1 MASKILYVCQEITP
15 YLPETEGSRL
25 CRALT
30 QAMQE
35 RGNEIR
41 TFMPRY
47 GCINERRHQLH
58 EVIRLSGMN
67 LIIDDNDHQ
76 LIIKVASIPAARVQI
91 YFIDNDDYFSR
102 KAVLTDGADNYFQDN
117 DERAIFFA
125 RGVLET
131 VKKLRW
137 TPTVVHCHGWFTARS
152 SATSRSWCRSTAT
165 ASPGNSIPDSAP
177 RSPAKASRTKI
188 LRFSTLRHTK
198 TSVASLWNMPTEWL
212 RHPRMSTR
220 KYWTWPARAESR
232 CSNTNRPRQRTFSII
247 TTDSMKRFNNFR
259 RMLLP
264 VAALAATIGLT
275 LGGCTKVD
283 DTLGGNL
290 IPDNQQM
297 RAGYVQLPRADELN
311 PKKYVET
318 RLFQTDSIVSSNIT
332 YGYMGSMLNDT
343 LGHRSAGFLSQMV
356 NYYKVD
362 SGYFGYMPIFD
373 SAQILLKVTSFG
385 RDSVTEQSFAVYE
398 VVSNKYLTEKP
409 IAPNKSQ
416 RDSTFYL
423 NFDPVAEGVYNPD
436 EPLFT
441 FTLGGEGKYPS
452 TTSAVTL
459 EPTEAGKKYI
469 RRLMLQEGEYAGDYS
484 IYSADSLKYW
494 VEAFKG
500 LYIAPNP
507 EKPLTEYGKGTI
519 FATELTYSGLS
530 VYGRNRVKDDPSL
543 IKDTIG
549 MVYYFYE
556 DGAEF
561 GNVSVNN
568 VKHGYEEATIA
579 RRINIEEARETAENR
594 PENPLVY
601 VEGMGGVVTEMTFSP
616 EFFAELEAEI
626 AKGNA
631 DGKNFKTLAF
641 SQVRMSIYFNDSDY
655 EWEKIADG
663 TAGDILRMTDQMNA
677 YPTRLGMY
685 TNYKTLTPISD
696 YAYVYEQN
704 YGSSVTL
711 AYNGKINRSRGC
723 YVMDIT
729 GYMQQLWN
737 SYMEAKADAGGEVA
751 NIDWDKVKNR
761 SVYIG
766 PEAYSLYT
774 TSFGVLQGMP
784 TQAGTAEPNNAPIR
798 FSMAYNL
805 IK

>member
-1 MASKILYVCQEITP
+1 
-15 YLPETEGSRL
+15 
-25 CRALT
+25 
-30 QAMQE
+30 
-35 RGNEIR
+35 
-41 TFMPRY
+41 
-47 GCINERRHQLH
+47 
-58 EVIRLSGMN
+58 
-67 LIIDDNDHQ
+67 
-76 LIIKVASIPAARVQI
+76 
-91 YFIDNDDYFSR
+91 
-102 KAVLTDGADNYFQDN
+102 
-117 DERAIFFA
+117 
-125 RGVLET
+125 
-131 VKKLRW
+131 
-137 TPTVVHCHGWFTARS
+137 
-152 SATSRSWCRSTAT
+152 
-165 ASPGNSIPDSAP
+165 
-177 RSPAKASRTKI
+177 
-188 LRFSTLRHTK
+188 
-198 TSVASLWNMPTEWL
+198 
-212 RHPRMSTR
+212 
-220 KYWTWPARAESR
+220 
-232 CSNTNRPRQRTFSII
+232 
-247 TTDSMKRFNNFR
+247 MKRFNNFR

-264 VAALAATIGLT
+264 VAALAAAIGLT

-549 MVYYFYE
+549 MVYYFYK

-561 GNVSVNN
+561 GSVSVNN
-568 VKHGYEEATIA
+568 VKHDYEEATIA

-677 YPTRLGMY
+677 YPARLGMY

-696 YAYVYEQN
+696 YAYIYEQN

-723 YVMDIT
+723 YVMDNT

-766 PEAYSLYT
+766 PEAYGLYT

>member
-1 MASKILYVCQEITP
+1 
-15 YLPETEGSRL
+15 
-25 CRALT
+25 
-30 QAMQE
+30 
-35 RGNEIR
+35 
-41 TFMPRY
+41 
-47 GCINERRHQLH
+47 
-58 EVIRLSGMN
+58 
-67 LIIDDNDHQ
+67 
-76 LIIKVASIPAARVQI
+76 
-91 YFIDNDDYFSR
+91 
-102 KAVLTDGADNYFQDN
+102 
-117 DERAIFFA
+117 
-125 RGVLET
+125 
-131 VKKLRW
+131 
-137 TPTVVHCHGWFTARS
+137 
-152 SATSRSWCRSTAT
+152 
-165 ASPGNSIPDSAP
+165 
-177 RSPAKASRTKI
+177 
-188 LRFSTLRHTK
+188 
-198 TSVASLWNMPTEWL
+198 
-212 RHPRMSTR
+212 
-220 KYWTWPARAESR
+220 
-232 CSNTNRPRQRTFSII
+232 
-247 TTDSMKRFNNFR
+247 MKRFNNFR

-264 VAALAATIGLT
+264 VAALAAAIGLT
-275 LGGCTKVD
+275 LEGCTKVD

-469 RRLMLQEGEYAGDYS
+469 RRLMLQEGEYAGNYS

-549 MVYYFYE
+549 MVYYFYK

-568 VKHGYEEATIA
+568 VKHDYEEATIA

-626 AKGNA
+626 AMGNA

-677 YPTRLGMY
+677 YPARLGMY

-696 YAYVYEQN
+696 YAYIYEQN

-766 PEAYSLYT
+766 PEAYGLYT

>member
-1 MASKILYVCQEITP
+1 
-15 YLPETEGSRL
+15 
-25 CRALT
+25 
-30 QAMQE
+30 
-35 RGNEIR
+35 
-41 TFMPRY
+41 
-47 GCINERRHQLH
+47 
-58 EVIRLSGMN
+58 
-67 LIIDDNDHQ
+67 
-76 LIIKVASIPAARVQI
+76 
-91 YFIDNDDYFSR
+91 
-102 KAVLTDGADNYFQDN
+102 
-117 DERAIFFA
+117 
-125 RGVLET
+125 
-131 VKKLRW
+131 
-137 TPTVVHCHGWFTARS
+137 
-152 SATSRSWCRSTAT
+152 
-165 ASPGNSIPDSAP
+165 
-177 RSPAKASRTKI
+177 
-188 LRFSTLRHTK
+188 
-198 TSVASLWNMPTEWL
+198 
-212 RHPRMSTR
+212 
-220 KYWTWPARAESR
+220 
-232 CSNTNRPRQRTFSII
+232 
-247 TTDSMKRFNNFR
+247 MKRFNNFR

-677 YPTRLGMY
+677 YPARLGMY

-696 YAYVYEQN
+696 YAYSYEQN

-766 PEAYSLYT
+766 PEAYGLYT

>member
-1 MASKILYVCQEITP
+1 
-15 YLPETEGSRL
+15 
-25 CRALT
+25 
-30 QAMQE
+30 
-35 RGNEIR
+35 
-41 TFMPRY
+41 
-47 GCINERRHQLH
+47 
-58 EVIRLSGMN
+58 
-67 LIIDDNDHQ
+67 
-76 LIIKVASIPAARVQI
+76 
-91 YFIDNDDYFSR
+91 
-102 KAVLTDGADNYFQDN
+102 
-117 DERAIFFA
+117 
-125 RGVLET
+125 
-131 VKKLRW
+131 
-137 TPTVVHCHGWFTARS
+137 
-152 SATSRSWCRSTAT
+152 
-165 ASPGNSIPDSAP
+165 
-177 RSPAKASRTKI
+177 
-188 LRFSTLRHTK
+188 
-198 TSVASLWNMPTEWL
+198 
-212 RHPRMSTR
+212 
-220 KYWTWPARAESR
+220 
-232 CSNTNRPRQRTFSII
+232 
-247 TTDSMKRFNNFR
+247 MKRFNNFR

-264 VAALAATIGLT
+264 VAALAAAIGLT

-343 LGHRSAGFLSQMV
+343 LGHRSAGFLSQI

-459 EPTEAGKKYI
+459 KPTEAGKKYI

-549 MVYYFYE
+549 MVYYFYK

-568 VKHGYEEATIA
+568 VKHDYEEATIA

-677 YPTRLGMY
+677 YPARLGMY

-696 YAYVYEQN
+696 YAYIYEQN

-766 PEAYSLYT
+766 PEAYGLYT

>member
-1 MASKILYVCQEITP
+1 
-15 YLPETEGSRL
+15 
-25 CRALT
+25 
-30 QAMQE
+30 
-35 RGNEIR
+35 
-41 TFMPRY
+41 
-47 GCINERRHQLH
+47 
-58 EVIRLSGMN
+58 
-67 LIIDDNDHQ
+67 
-76 LIIKVASIPAARVQI
+76 
-91 YFIDNDDYFSR
+91 
-102 KAVLTDGADNYFQDN
+102 
-117 DERAIFFA
+117 
-125 RGVLET
+125 
-131 VKKLRW
+131 
-137 TPTVVHCHGWFTARS
+137 
-152 SATSRSWCRSTAT
+152 
-165 ASPGNSIPDSAP
+165 
-177 RSPAKASRTKI
+177 
-188 LRFSTLRHTK
+188 
-198 TSVASLWNMPTEWL
+198 
-212 RHPRMSTR
+212 
-220 KYWTWPARAESR
+220 
-232 CSNTNRPRQRTFSII
+232 
-247 TTDSMKRFNNFR
+247 MKRFNNFR
-259 RMLLP
+259 RMQLP

-568 VKHGYEEATIA
+568 VKHDYEEATIA

-677 YPTRLGMY
+677 YPARLGMY

-766 PEAYSLYT
+766 PEAYGLYT

>member
-1 MASKILYVCQEITP
+1 
-15 YLPETEGSRL
+15 
-25 CRALT
+25 
-30 QAMQE
+30 
-35 RGNEIR
+35 
-41 TFMPRY
+41 
-47 GCINERRHQLH
+47 
-58 EVIRLSGMN
+58 
-67 LIIDDNDHQ
+67 
-76 LIIKVASIPAARVQI
+76 
-91 YFIDNDDYFSR
+91 
-102 KAVLTDGADNYFQDN
+102 
-117 DERAIFFA
+117 
-125 RGVLET
+125 
-131 VKKLRW
+131 
-137 TPTVVHCHGWFTARS
+137 
-152 SATSRSWCRSTAT
+152 
-165 ASPGNSIPDSAP
+165 
-177 RSPAKASRTKI
+177 
-188 LRFSTLRHTK
+188 
-198 TSVASLWNMPTEWL
+198 
-212 RHPRMSTR
+212 
-220 KYWTWPARAESR
+220 
-232 CSNTNRPRQRTFSII
+232 
-247 TTDSMKRFNNFR
+247 MKRFNNFR

-264 VAALAATIGLT
+264 VATLAATIGLT

-543 IKDTIG
+543 IKDTID
-549 MVYYFYE
+549 MVYYFYK

-561 GNVSVNN
+561 GSVSVNN
-568 VKHGYEEATIA
+568 VKHDYEEATIA

-677 YPTRLGMY
+677 YPARLGMY

-696 YAYVYEQN
+696 YAYIYEQN

-737 SYMEAKADAGGEVA
+737 SYMGAKADAGGEVA

-766 PEAYSLYT
+766 PEAYGLYT

>member
-1 MASKILYVCQEITP
+1 
-15 YLPETEGSRL
+15 
-25 CRALT
+25 
-30 QAMQE
+30 
-35 RGNEIR
+35 
-41 TFMPRY
+41 
-47 GCINERRHQLH
+47 
-58 EVIRLSGMN
+58 
-67 LIIDDNDHQ
+67 
-76 LIIKVASIPAARVQI
+76 
-91 YFIDNDDYFSR
+91 
-102 KAVLTDGADNYFQDN
+102 
-117 DERAIFFA
+117 
-125 RGVLET
+125 
-131 VKKLRW
+131 
-137 TPTVVHCHGWFTARS
+137 
-152 SATSRSWCRSTAT
+152 
-165 ASPGNSIPDSAP
+165 
-177 RSPAKASRTKI
+177 
-188 LRFSTLRHTK
+188 
-198 TSVASLWNMPTEWL
+198 
-212 RHPRMSTR
+212 
-220 KYWTWPARAESR
+220 
-232 CSNTNRPRQRTFSII
+232 
-247 TTDSMKRFNNFR
+247 MKRFNNFR

-568 VKHGYEEATIA
+568 VKHDYEEATIA
-579 RRINIEEARETAENR
+579 RRINIDEARETAENR

-663 TAGDILRMTDQMNA
+663 TAGNILRMTDQMNA
-677 YPTRLGMY
+677 YPARLGMY

-766 PEAYSLYT
+766 PEAYGLYT

>member
-1 MASKILYVCQEITP
+1 
-15 YLPETEGSRL
+15 
-25 CRALT
+25 
-30 QAMQE
+30 
-35 RGNEIR
+35 
-41 TFMPRY
+41 
-47 GCINERRHQLH
+47 
-58 EVIRLSGMN
+58 
-67 LIIDDNDHQ
+67 
-76 LIIKVASIPAARVQI
+76 
-91 YFIDNDDYFSR
+91 
-102 KAVLTDGADNYFQDN
+102 
-117 DERAIFFA
+117 
-125 RGVLET
+125 
-131 VKKLRW
+131 
-137 TPTVVHCHGWFTARS
+137 
-152 SATSRSWCRSTAT
+152 
-165 ASPGNSIPDSAP
+165 
-177 RSPAKASRTKI
+177 
-188 LRFSTLRHTK
+188 
-198 TSVASLWNMPTEWL
+198 
-212 RHPRMSTR
+212 
-220 KYWTWPARAESR
+220 
-232 CSNTNRPRQRTFSII
+232 
-247 TTDSMKRFNNFR
+247 MKRFNNFR

-264 VAALAATIGLT
+264 VAALAAAIGLT

-343 LGHRSAGFLSQMV
+343 LGHRSAGFLSQI

-549 MVYYFYE
+549 MVYYFYK

-568 VKHGYEEATIA
+568 VKHDYEEATIA

-677 YPTRLGMY
+677 YPARLGMY

-696 YAYVYEQN
+696 YAYSYEQN

-766 PEAYSLYT
+766 PEAYGLYT

>member
-1 MASKILYVCQEITP
+1 
-15 YLPETEGSRL
+15 
-25 CRALT
+25 
-30 QAMQE
+30 
-35 RGNEIR
+35 
-41 TFMPRY
+41 
-47 GCINERRHQLH
+47 
-58 EVIRLSGMN
+58 
-67 LIIDDNDHQ
+67 
-76 LIIKVASIPAARVQI
+76 
-91 YFIDNDDYFSR
+91 
-102 KAVLTDGADNYFQDN
+102 
-117 DERAIFFA
+117 
-125 RGVLET
+125 
-131 VKKLRW
+131 
-137 TPTVVHCHGWFTARS
+137 
-152 SATSRSWCRSTAT
+152 
-165 ASPGNSIPDSAP
+165 
-177 RSPAKASRTKI
+177 
-188 LRFSTLRHTK
+188 
-198 TSVASLWNMPTEWL
+198 
-212 RHPRMSTR
+212 
-220 KYWTWPARAESR
+220 
-232 CSNTNRPRQRTFSII
+232 
-247 TTDSMKRFNNFR
+247 MKRFNNFR

-343 LGHRSAGFLSQMV
+343 LGRRSMGFLSQMV
-356 NYYKVD
+356 NYYLVD

-373 SAQILLKVTSFG
+373 SAQIMLKVTSFG
-385 RDSVTEQSFAVYE
+385 RDSLTEQSFAIYE
-398 VVSNKYLTEKP
+398 VISDKYLTEKP

-423 NFDPVAEGVYNPD
+423 NFDPVAEGVYDPN

-452 TTSAVTL
+452 TTAAVTL
-459 EPTEAGKKYI
+459 EPTEAGQKYI
-469 RRLMLQEGEYAGDYS
+469 RRLMLQEGDYAGDYS

-494 VEAFKG
+494 VEEFKG
-500 LYIAPNP
+500 LYIAPDP
-507 EKPLTEYGKGTI
+507 RKPLTEYGKGTI
-519 FATELTYSGLS
+519 FATDLTYSGLS

-561 GNVSVNN
+561 GNVSVNS
-568 VKHGYEEATIA
+568 VKHNYEEATIA
-579 RRINIEEARETAENR
+579 QRINIDEARETAENR

-631 DGKNFKTLAF
+631 DGKDFKTLAF
-641 SQVRMSIYFNDSDY
+641 SQVRMSVYFNDSDY
-655 EWEKIADG
+655 KWENVADG
-663 TAGDILRMTDQMNA
+663 SAGNILRLTEEMNA
-677 YPTRLGMY
+677 APSRLGMY

-711 AYNGKINRSRGC
+711 AYNGKVNRSRGC

-737 SYMEAKADAGGEVA
+737 SYMEAKADAGGVVA
-751 NIDWDKVKNR
+751 DIDWDKVKNR

-774 TSFGVLQGMP
+774 TSFGVLQGMS
-784 TQAGTAEPNNAPIR
+784 TQAGAAEPNNAPIR

>member
-1 MASKILYVCQEITP
+1 
-15 YLPETEGSRL
+15 
-25 CRALT
+25 
-30 QAMQE
+30 
-35 RGNEIR
+35 
-41 TFMPRY
+41 
-47 GCINERRHQLH
+47 
-58 EVIRLSGMN
+58 
-67 LIIDDNDHQ
+67 
-76 LIIKVASIPAARVQI
+76 
-91 YFIDNDDYFSR
+91 
-102 KAVLTDGADNYFQDN
+102 
-117 DERAIFFA
+117 
-125 RGVLET
+125 
-131 VKKLRW
+131 
-137 TPTVVHCHGWFTARS
+137 
-152 SATSRSWCRSTAT
+152 
-165 ASPGNSIPDSAP
+165 
-177 RSPAKASRTKI
+177 
-188 LRFSTLRHTK
+188 
-198 TSVASLWNMPTEWL
+198 
-212 RHPRMSTR
+212 
-220 KYWTWPARAESR
+220 
-232 CSNTNRPRQRTFSII
+232 
-247 TTDSMKRFNNFR
+247 MKRFNNFR

-484 IYSADSLKYW
+484 IYSADSQKYW

-568 VKHGYEEATIA
+568 VKHDYEEATIA

-677 YPTRLGMY
+677 YPARLGMY

-766 PEAYSLYT
+766 PEAYGLYT

>member
-1 MASKILYVCQEITP
+1 
-15 YLPETEGSRL
+15 
-25 CRALT
+25 
-30 QAMQE
+30 
-35 RGNEIR
+35 
-41 TFMPRY
+41 
-47 GCINERRHQLH
+47 
-58 EVIRLSGMN
+58 
-67 LIIDDNDHQ
+67 
-76 LIIKVASIPAARVQI
+76 
-91 YFIDNDDYFSR
+91 
-102 KAVLTDGADNYFQDN
+102 
-117 DERAIFFA
+117 
-125 RGVLET
+125 
-131 VKKLRW
+131 
-137 TPTVVHCHGWFTARS
+137 
-152 SATSRSWCRSTAT
+152 
-165 ASPGNSIPDSAP
+165 
-177 RSPAKASRTKI
+177 
-188 LRFSTLRHTK
+188 
-198 TSVASLWNMPTEWL
+198 
-212 RHPRMSTR
+212 
-220 KYWTWPARAESR
+220 
-232 CSNTNRPRQRTFSII
+232 
-247 TTDSMKRFNNFR
+247 MKRFNNFR

-556 DGAEF
+556 SGTEF
-561 GNVSVNN
+561 GNVSVNSIRHN
-568 VKHGYEEATIA
+568 YDAATSDAKID
-579 RRINIEEARETAENR
+579 ISQAREVNPDGTINENR
-594 PENPLVY
+594 GLNSRVY
-601 VEGMGGVVTEMTFSP
+601 AEGMGGVVTEMTFTP
-616 EFFAELEAEI
+616 EFFARMEEEI
-626 AKGNA
+626 AEANEK
-631 DGKNFKTLAF
+631 DGKDFKTLAF
-641 SQVRMSIYFNDSDY
+641 GQTKMSVYFTDSKY
-655 EWEKIADG
+655 KWEELTFGSKLIDE
-663 TAGDILRMTDQMNA
+663 MNA
-677 YPTRLGMY
+677 FPSRLGMY
-685 TNYKTLTPISD
+685 TNFKALTPISD
-696 YAYVYEQN
+696 YAYSYEQN
-704 YGSSVTL
+704 YNTSL
-711 AYNGKINRSRGC
+711 AYGGYINRSRGC

-737 SYMEAKADAGGEVA
+737 SYIKAKEAAGGVIGD
-751 NIDWDKVKNR
+751 IDWDKVANR
-761 SVYIG
+761 TVYIG
-766 PEAYSLYT
+766 PDAYSLYS
-774 TSFGVLQGMP
+774 TSFGVLQGM
-784 TQAGTAEPNNAPIR
+784 AADGNEAPIR
-798 FSMAYNL
+798 FEIFYNL

>member
-1 MASKILYVCQEITP
+1 
-15 YLPETEGSRL
+15 
-25 CRALT
+25 
-30 QAMQE
+30 
-35 RGNEIR
+35 
-41 TFMPRY
+41 
-47 GCINERRHQLH
+47 
-58 EVIRLSGMN
+58 
-67 LIIDDNDHQ
+67 
-76 LIIKVASIPAARVQI
+76 
-91 YFIDNDDYFSR
+91 
-102 KAVLTDGADNYFQDN
+102 
-117 DERAIFFA
+117 
-125 RGVLET
+125 
-131 VKKLRW
+131 
-137 TPTVVHCHGWFTARS
+137 
-152 SATSRSWCRSTAT
+152 
-165 ASPGNSIPDSAP
+165 
-177 RSPAKASRTKI
+177 
-188 LRFSTLRHTK
+188 
-198 TSVASLWNMPTEWL
+198 
-212 RHPRMSTR
+212 
-220 KYWTWPARAESR
+220 
-232 CSNTNRPRQRTFSII
+232 
-247 TTDSMKRFNNFR
+247 MKRFNNFR

-423 NFDPVAEGVYNPD
+423 NFDPVAEGVYNPDEVFALAD

-766 PEAYSLYT
+766 PEAYGLYT

>member
-1 MASKILYVCQEITP
+1 
-15 YLPETEGSRL
+15 
-25 CRALT
+25 
-30 QAMQE
+30 
-35 RGNEIR
+35 
-41 TFMPRY
+41 
-47 GCINERRHQLH
+47 
-58 EVIRLSGMN
+58 
-67 LIIDDNDHQ
+67 
-76 LIIKVASIPAARVQI
+76 
-91 YFIDNDDYFSR
+91 
-102 KAVLTDGADNYFQDN
+102 
-117 DERAIFFA
+117 
-125 RGVLET
+125 
-131 VKKLRW
+131 
-137 TPTVVHCHGWFTARS
+137 
-152 SATSRSWCRSTAT
+152 
-165 ASPGNSIPDSAP
+165 
-177 RSPAKASRTKI
+177 
-188 LRFSTLRHTK
+188 
-198 TSVASLWNMPTEWL
+198 
-212 RHPRMSTR
+212 
-220 KYWTWPARAESR
+220 
-232 CSNTNRPRQRTFSII
+232 
-247 TTDSMKRFNNFR
+247 MKRFNNFR

-423 NFDPVAEGVYNPD
+423 NFAPVAEGVYNPD

-543 IKDTIG
+543 IKDTID

-677 YPTRLGMY
+677 YPARLGMY

-696 YAYVYEQN
+696 YAYIYEQN

-766 PEAYSLYT
+766 PEAYGLYT

>member
-1 MASKILYVCQEITP
+1 
-15 YLPETEGSRL
+15 
-25 CRALT
+25 
-30 QAMQE
+30 
-35 RGNEIR
+35 
-41 TFMPRY
+41 
-47 GCINERRHQLH
+47 
-58 EVIRLSGMN
+58 
-67 LIIDDNDHQ
+67 
-76 LIIKVASIPAARVQI
+76 
-91 YFIDNDDYFSR
+91 
-102 KAVLTDGADNYFQDN
+102 
-117 DERAIFFA
+117 
-125 RGVLET
+125 
-131 VKKLRW
+131 
-137 TPTVVHCHGWFTARS
+137 
-152 SATSRSWCRSTAT
+152 
-165 ASPGNSIPDSAP
+165 
-177 RSPAKASRTKI
+177 
-188 LRFSTLRHTK
+188 
-198 TSVASLWNMPTEWL
+198 
-212 RHPRMSTR
+212 
-220 KYWTWPARAESR
+220 
-232 CSNTNRPRQRTFSII
+232 
-247 TTDSMKRFNNFR
+247 MKRFNNFR

-423 NFDPVAEGVYNPD
+423 NSDPVAEGVYNPD

-677 YPTRLGMY
+677 YPARLGMY

>member
-1 MASKILYVCQEITP
+1 
-15 YLPETEGSRL
+15 
-25 CRALT
+25 
-30 QAMQE
+30 
-35 RGNEIR
+35 
-41 TFMPRY
+41 
-47 GCINERRHQLH
+47 
-58 EVIRLSGMN
+58 
-67 LIIDDNDHQ
+67 
-76 LIIKVASIPAARVQI
+76 
-91 YFIDNDDYFSR
+91 
-102 KAVLTDGADNYFQDN
+102 
-117 DERAIFFA
+117 
-125 RGVLET
+125 
-131 VKKLRW
+131 
-137 TPTVVHCHGWFTARS
+137 
-152 SATSRSWCRSTAT
+152 
-165 ASPGNSIPDSAP
+165 
-177 RSPAKASRTKI
+177 
-188 LRFSTLRHTK
+188 
-198 TSVASLWNMPTEWL
+198 
-212 RHPRMSTR
+212 
-220 KYWTWPARAESR
+220 
-232 CSNTNRPRQRTFSII
+232 
-247 TTDSMKRFNNFR
+247 MKRFNNFR

-264 VAALAATIGLT
+264 VAALAAAIGLT

-362 SGYFGYMPIFD
+362 SGHFGYMPIFD

-549 MVYYFYE
+549 MVYYFYK

-568 VKHGYEEATIA
+568 VKHDYEEATIA

-677 YPTRLGMY
+677 YPARLGMY

-696 YAYVYEQN
+696 YAYIYEQN

-766 PEAYSLYT
+766 PEAYGLYT

>member
-1 MASKILYVCQEITP
+1 
-15 YLPETEGSRL
+15 
-25 CRALT
+25 
-30 QAMQE
+30 
-35 RGNEIR
+35 
-41 TFMPRY
+41 
-47 GCINERRHQLH
+47 
-58 EVIRLSGMN
+58 
-67 LIIDDNDHQ
+67 
-76 LIIKVASIPAARVQI
+76 
-91 YFIDNDDYFSR
+91 
-102 KAVLTDGADNYFQDN
+102 
-117 DERAIFFA
+117 
-125 RGVLET
+125 
-131 VKKLRW
+131 
-137 TPTVVHCHGWFTARS
+137 
-152 SATSRSWCRSTAT
+152 
-165 ASPGNSIPDSAP
+165 
-177 RSPAKASRTKI
+177 
-188 LRFSTLRHTK
+188 
-198 TSVASLWNMPTEWL
+198 
-212 RHPRMSTR
+212 
-220 KYWTWPARAESR
+220 
-232 CSNTNRPRQRTFSII
+232 
-247 TTDSMKRFNNFR
+247 MKRFNNFR

-441 FTLGGEGKYPS
+441 FTLGGEGQYPS
-452 TTSAVTL
+452 TTSAGTL

-549 MVYYFYE
+549 MVYYFYK

-561 GNVSVNN
+561 GSVSVNN
-568 VKHGYEEATIA
+568 VKHDYEEATIA

-677 YPTRLGMY
+677 YPARLGMY

-696 YAYVYEQN
+696 YAYIYEQN

>member
-1 MASKILYVCQEITP
+1 
-15 YLPETEGSRL
+15 
-25 CRALT
+25 
-30 QAMQE
+30 
-35 RGNEIR
+35 
-41 TFMPRY
+41 
-47 GCINERRHQLH
+47 
-58 EVIRLSGMN
+58 
-67 LIIDDNDHQ
+67 
-76 LIIKVASIPAARVQI
+76 
-91 YFIDNDDYFSR
+91 
-102 KAVLTDGADNYFQDN
+102 
-117 DERAIFFA
+117 
-125 RGVLET
+125 
-131 VKKLRW
+131 
-137 TPTVVHCHGWFTARS
+137 
-152 SATSRSWCRSTAT
+152 
-165 ASPGNSIPDSAP
+165 
-177 RSPAKASRTKI
+177 
-188 LRFSTLRHTK
+188 
-198 TSVASLWNMPTEWL
+198 
-212 RHPRMSTR
+212 
-220 KYWTWPARAESR
+220 
-232 CSNTNRPRQRTFSII
+232 
-247 TTDSMKRFNNFR
+247 MKRFNNFR

-264 VAALAATIGLT
+264 VAALAAAIGLT

-568 VKHGYEEATIA
+568 VKHDYEEATIA

-626 AKGNA
+626 AKGNV

-677 YPTRLGMY
+677 YPARLGMY

-696 YAYVYEQN
+696 YAYIYEQN

-766 PEAYSLYT
+766 PEAYGLYT

>member
-1 MASKILYVCQEITP
+1 
-15 YLPETEGSRL
+15 
-25 CRALT
+25 
-30 QAMQE
+30 
-35 RGNEIR
+35 
-41 TFMPRY
+41 
-47 GCINERRHQLH
+47 
-58 EVIRLSGMN
+58 
-67 LIIDDNDHQ
+67 
-76 LIIKVASIPAARVQI
+76 
-91 YFIDNDDYFSR
+91 
-102 KAVLTDGADNYFQDN
+102 
-117 DERAIFFA
+117 
-125 RGVLET
+125 
-131 VKKLRW
+131 
-137 TPTVVHCHGWFTARS
+137 
-152 SATSRSWCRSTAT
+152 
-165 ASPGNSIPDSAP
+165 
-177 RSPAKASRTKI
+177 
-188 LRFSTLRHTK
+188 
-198 TSVASLWNMPTEWL
+198 
-212 RHPRMSTR
+212 
-220 KYWTWPARAESR
+220 
-232 CSNTNRPRQRTFSII
+232 
-247 TTDSMKRFNNFR
+247 MKRFNNFR

-264 VAALAATIGLT
+264 VAALAAAIGLT

-549 MVYYFYE
+549 MVYYFYK

-561 GNVSVNN
+561 GSVSVNN
-568 VKHGYEEATIA
+568 VKHDYEEATIA

-626 AKGNA
+626 AKRNA

-677 YPTRLGMY
+677 YPARLGMY

-696 YAYVYEQN
+696 YAYIYEQN

-766 PEAYSLYT
+766 PEAYGLYT

>member
-1 MASKILYVCQEITP
+1 
-15 YLPETEGSRL
+15 
-25 CRALT
+25 
-30 QAMQE
+30 
-35 RGNEIR
+35 
-41 TFMPRY
+41 
-47 GCINERRHQLH
+47 
-58 EVIRLSGMN
+58 
-67 LIIDDNDHQ
+67 
-76 LIIKVASIPAARVQI
+76 
-91 YFIDNDDYFSR
+91 
-102 KAVLTDGADNYFQDN
+102 
-117 DERAIFFA
+117 
-125 RGVLET
+125 
-131 VKKLRW
+131 
-137 TPTVVHCHGWFTARS
+137 
-152 SATSRSWCRSTAT
+152 
-165 ASPGNSIPDSAP
+165 
-177 RSPAKASRTKI
+177 
-188 LRFSTLRHTK
+188 
-198 TSVASLWNMPTEWL
+198 
-212 RHPRMSTR
+212 
-220 KYWTWPARAESR
+220 
-232 CSNTNRPRQRTFSII
+232 
-247 TTDSMKRFNNFR
+247 MKRFNNFR

-264 VAALAATIGLT
+264 VAALAAAIGLT

-549 MVYYFYE
+549 MVYYFYK

-677 YPTRLGMY
+677 YPARLGMY

-696 YAYVYEQN
+696 YAYIYEQN

-766 PEAYSLYT
+766 PEAYGLYT

>member
-1 MASKILYVCQEITP
+1 
-15 YLPETEGSRL
+15 
-25 CRALT
+25 
-30 QAMQE
+30 
-35 RGNEIR
+35 
-41 TFMPRY
+41 
-47 GCINERRHQLH
+47 
-58 EVIRLSGMN
+58 
-67 LIIDDNDHQ
+67 
-76 LIIKVASIPAARVQI
+76 
-91 YFIDNDDYFSR
+91 
-102 KAVLTDGADNYFQDN
+102 
-117 DERAIFFA
+117 
-125 RGVLET
+125 
-131 VKKLRW
+131 
-137 TPTVVHCHGWFTARS
+137 
-152 SATSRSWCRSTAT
+152 
-165 ASPGNSIPDSAP
+165 
-177 RSPAKASRTKI
+177 
-188 LRFSTLRHTK
+188 
-198 TSVASLWNMPTEWL
+198 
-212 RHPRMSTR
+212 
-220 KYWTWPARAESR
+220 
-232 CSNTNRPRQRTFSII
+232 
-247 TTDSMKRFNNFR
+247 MKPFNNFR
-259 RMLLP
+259 RRLLP

-677 YPTRLGMY
+677 YPARLGMY

-696 YAYVYEQN
+696 YAYIYEQN

-766 PEAYSLYT
+766 PEAYGLYT

>member
-1 MASKILYVCQEITP
+1 
-15 YLPETEGSRL
+15 
-25 CRALT
+25 
-30 QAMQE
+30 
-35 RGNEIR
+35 
-41 TFMPRY
+41 
-47 GCINERRHQLH
+47 
-58 EVIRLSGMN
+58 
-67 LIIDDNDHQ
+67 
-76 LIIKVASIPAARVQI
+76 
-91 YFIDNDDYFSR
+91 
-102 KAVLTDGADNYFQDN
+102 
-117 DERAIFFA
+117 
-125 RGVLET
+125 
-131 VKKLRW
+131 
-137 TPTVVHCHGWFTARS
+137 
-152 SATSRSWCRSTAT
+152 
-165 ASPGNSIPDSAP
+165 
-177 RSPAKASRTKI
+177 
-188 LRFSTLRHTK
+188 
-198 TSVASLWNMPTEWL
+198 
-212 RHPRMSTR
+212 
-220 KYWTWPARAESR
+220 
-232 CSNTNRPRQRTFSII
+232 
-247 TTDSMKRFNNFR
+247 MKRFNNFR

-677 YPTRLGMY
+677 YPARLGMY
-685 TNYKTLTPISD
+685 TNYKTLTPSSD
-696 YAYVYEQN
+696 YAYIYEQN

-766 PEAYSLYT
+766 PEAYGLYT

>member
-1 MASKILYVCQEITP
+1 
-15 YLPETEGSRL
+15 
-25 CRALT
+25 
-30 QAMQE
+30 
-35 RGNEIR
+35 
-41 TFMPRY
+41 
-47 GCINERRHQLH
+47 
-58 EVIRLSGMN
+58 
-67 LIIDDNDHQ
+67 
-76 LIIKVASIPAARVQI
+76 
-91 YFIDNDDYFSR
+91 
-102 KAVLTDGADNYFQDN
+102 
-117 DERAIFFA
+117 
-125 RGVLET
+125 
-131 VKKLRW
+131 
-137 TPTVVHCHGWFTARS
+137 
-152 SATSRSWCRSTAT
+152 
-165 ASPGNSIPDSAP
+165 
-177 RSPAKASRTKI
+177 
-188 LRFSTLRHTK
+188 
-198 TSVASLWNMPTEWL
+198 
-212 RHPRMSTR
+212 
-220 KYWTWPARAESR
+220 
-232 CSNTNRPRQRTFSII
+232 
-247 TTDSMKRFNNFR
+247 MKRFNNFR

-469 RRLMLQEGEYAGDYS
+469 RRLMLQEGEYKGDYS

-677 YPTRLGMY
+677 YPARLGMY

-696 YAYVYEQN
+696 YAYIYEQN

-766 PEAYSLYT
+766 PEAYGLYT

>member
-1 MASKILYVCQEITP
+1 
-15 YLPETEGSRL
+15 
-25 CRALT
+25 
-30 QAMQE
+30 
-35 RGNEIR
+35 
-41 TFMPRY
+41 
-47 GCINERRHQLH
+47 
-58 EVIRLSGMN
+58 
-67 LIIDDNDHQ
+67 
-76 LIIKVASIPAARVQI
+76 
-91 YFIDNDDYFSR
+91 
-102 KAVLTDGADNYFQDN
+102 
-117 DERAIFFA
+117 
-125 RGVLET
+125 
-131 VKKLRW
+131 
-137 TPTVVHCHGWFTARS
+137 
-152 SATSRSWCRSTAT
+152 
-165 ASPGNSIPDSAP
+165 
-177 RSPAKASRTKI
+177 
-188 LRFSTLRHTK
+188 
-198 TSVASLWNMPTEWL
+198 
-212 RHPRMSTR
+212 
-220 KYWTWPARAESR
+220 
-232 CSNTNRPRQRTFSII
+232 
-247 TTDSMKRFNNFR
+247 MKRFNNFR

-264 VAALAATIGLT
+264 VAALAAAIGLT

-543 IKDTIG
+543 IKDTID

-568 VKHGYEEATIA
+568 VKHDYEEATIA

-663 TAGDILRMTDQMNA
+663 TAGDILRMTDQMNV
-677 YPTRLGMY
+677 YPARLGMY

-766 PEAYSLYT
+766 PEAYGLYT

>member
-1 MASKILYVCQEITP
+1 
-15 YLPETEGSRL
+15 
-25 CRALT
+25 
-30 QAMQE
+30 
-35 RGNEIR
+35 
-41 TFMPRY
+41 
-47 GCINERRHQLH
+47 
-58 EVIRLSGMN
+58 
-67 LIIDDNDHQ
+67 
-76 LIIKVASIPAARVQI
+76 
-91 YFIDNDDYFSR
+91 
-102 KAVLTDGADNYFQDN
+102 
-117 DERAIFFA
+117 
-125 RGVLET
+125 
-131 VKKLRW
+131 
-137 TPTVVHCHGWFTARS
+137 
-152 SATSRSWCRSTAT
+152 
-165 ASPGNSIPDSAP
+165 
-177 RSPAKASRTKI
+177 
-188 LRFSTLRHTK
+188 
-198 TSVASLWNMPTEWL
+198 
-212 RHPRMSTR
+212 
-220 KYWTWPARAESR
+220 
-232 CSNTNRPRQRTFSII
+232 
-247 TTDSMKRFNNFR
+247 MKRFNNFR

-318 RLFQTDSIVSSNIT
+318 RLFQTDSIVSSNIP

-423 NFDPVAEGVYNPD
+423 NFDPVAAGGYNPD

-677 YPTRLGMY
+677 YPARLGMY

>member
-1 MASKILYVCQEITP
+1 
-15 YLPETEGSRL
+15 
-25 CRALT
+25 
-30 QAMQE
+30 
-35 RGNEIR
+35 
-41 TFMPRY
+41 
-47 GCINERRHQLH
+47 
-58 EVIRLSGMN
+58 
-67 LIIDDNDHQ
+67 
-76 LIIKVASIPAARVQI
+76 
-91 YFIDNDDYFSR
+91 
-102 KAVLTDGADNYFQDN
+102 
-117 DERAIFFA
+117 
-125 RGVLET
+125 
-131 VKKLRW
+131 
-137 TPTVVHCHGWFTARS
+137 
-152 SATSRSWCRSTAT
+152 
-165 ASPGNSIPDSAP
+165 
-177 RSPAKASRTKI
+177 
-188 LRFSTLRHTK
+188 
-198 TSVASLWNMPTEWL
+198 
-212 RHPRMSTR
+212 
-220 KYWTWPARAESR
+220 
-232 CSNTNRPRQRTFSII
+232 
-247 TTDSMKRFNNFR
+247 MKRFNNFR

-568 VKHGYEEATIA
+568 VKHDYEEATIA
-579 RRINIEEARETAENR
+579 RRINIDEARETAENR

-616 EFFAELEAEI
+616 EFFAELEAGI

-677 YPTRLGMY
+677 YPARLGMY

-766 PEAYSLYT
+766 PEAYGLYT

>member
-1 MASKILYVCQEITP
+1 
-15 YLPETEGSRL
+15 
-25 CRALT
+25 
-30 QAMQE
+30 
-35 RGNEIR
+35 
-41 TFMPRY
+41 
-47 GCINERRHQLH
+47 
-58 EVIRLSGMN
+58 
-67 LIIDDNDHQ
+67 
-76 LIIKVASIPAARVQI
+76 
-91 YFIDNDDYFSR
+91 
-102 KAVLTDGADNYFQDN
+102 
-117 DERAIFFA
+117 
-125 RGVLET
+125 
-131 VKKLRW
+131 
-137 TPTVVHCHGWFTARS
+137 
-152 SATSRSWCRSTAT
+152 
-165 ASPGNSIPDSAP
+165 
-177 RSPAKASRTKI
+177 
-188 LRFSTLRHTK
+188 
-198 TSVASLWNMPTEWL
+198 
-212 RHPRMSTR
+212 
-220 KYWTWPARAESR
+220 
-232 CSNTNRPRQRTFSII
+232 
-247 TTDSMKRFNNFR
+247 
-259 RMLLP
+259 MLLP

-579 RRINIEEARETAENR
+579 RRINIEEARETR

-677 YPTRLGMY
+677 YPARLGMY

-696 YAYVYEQN
+696 YAYIYEQN

-766 PEAYSLYT
+766 PEAYGLYT